1 MLLMLLCCLLPVIG
15 LTAVYFFKVPLS
27 NVLLYGMLLLC
38 PLSHILMMKFMGHDH
53 SSAEQHSTSASFS
66 PVTAPTQEKCLHE
79 KLFDLYIFL
88 SFHAGSA
95 ELETAGVCQPSQVK
109 RVHQLGE

>member
-1 MLLMLLCCLLPVIG
+1 MKKSHMLLMLLCCLIPVIG

-53 SSAEQHSTSASFS
+53 SSAEQHSGHQHPSGS
-66 PVTAPTQEKCLHE
+66 VTAPTQEK
-79 KLFDLYIFL
+79 
-88 SFHAGSA
+88 
-95 ELETAGVCQPSQVK
+95 
-109 RVHQLGE
+109 

>member
-1 MLLMLLCCLLPVIG
+1 MKKSHMLLMLLCCLIPIIG

-53 SSAEQHSTSASFS
+53 SSEQHSQHQHHSSSVST
-66 PVTAPTQEKCLHE
+66 TTQEK
-79 KLFDLYIFL
+79 
-88 SFHAGSA
+88 
-95 ELETAGVCQPSQVK
+95 
-109 RVHQLGE
+109 